1 MEQSIADITR
11 QTNQTNESAQKIREA
26 TAIITSIADETNLLS
41 LNASIEAARAGD
53 AGKGFAVVASQIQKL
68 AEQSNTS
75 SGTIEEITG
84 ELISDSGIA
93 VETMLRVKEIVDTQS
108 RNMEETE
115 HIVNEVMG
123 GIRTS
128 LGSIDSIEKG
138 AVRLETSRNEI
149 VQTVEDLSRIAAE
162 NAENTQKT
170 CEQTMQVADTFERI
184 EGNAVK
190 LKEIADELS
199 QTIRHFPLDYLCS
212 IYSLICK

>member
-199 QTIRHFPLDYLCS
+199 QTIRHFHL
-212 IYSLICK
+212 

>member
-1 MEQSIADITR
+1 MQQVEQAVGHITESSIKQAENTKNASDHVMRMGEQISETAEQTGVLNENADVMRKFGEQAAVTIQSLRKINDEVEQSIADITR

-75 SGTIEEITG
+75 SGTMKRLQ

-115 HIVNEVMG
+115 HIVNEVMEESV
-123 GIRTS
+123 RH
-128 LGSIDSIEKG
+128 LEVSI
-138 AVRLETSRNEI
+138 A
-149 VQTVEDLSRIAAE
+149 
-162 NAENTQKT
+162 
-170 CEQTMQVADTFERI
+170 
-184 EGNAVK
+184 
-190 LKEIADELS
+190 
-199 QTIRHFPLDYLCS
+199 
-212 IYSLICK
+212 